1 MKFGN
6 GLRWVFFIV
15 GSLVAGSTRA
25 QPDRPDGGKRVV
37 VSLFPPP
44 EMVAACNGSAA
55 GDACTFTLKGQAVN
69 GTCRAGPTP
78 EAPLACFPKGP
89 LPGIAAAQAACNGRA
104 AGDSCTVAFS
114 DRTVEGTCR
123 PDPNDPR
130 RDGSLIC
137 MVVQRM

>member
-6 GLRWVFFIV
+6 GLRCAFFLA
-15 GSLVAGSTRA
+15 GSLVASSTRA
-25 QPDRPDGGKRVV
+25 QPDKPDGLKRV
-37 VSLFPPP
+37 FAPAP

-55 GDACTFTLKGQAVN
+55 GDACTFTLKGQALT

-78 EAPLACFPKGP
+78 EAPLACFPNGP
-89 LPGIAAAQAACNGRA
+89 LPGIGAASAACNGRA

-114 DRTVEGTCR
+114 DHTVEGTCR
-123 PDPNDPR
+123 ADPTDPQ

-137 MVVQRM
+137 IV